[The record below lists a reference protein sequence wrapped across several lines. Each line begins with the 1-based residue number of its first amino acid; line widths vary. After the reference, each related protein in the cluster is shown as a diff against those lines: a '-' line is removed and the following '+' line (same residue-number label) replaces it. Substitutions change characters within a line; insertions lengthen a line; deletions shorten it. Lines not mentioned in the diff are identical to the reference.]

1 MASKGIPPTVKN
13 FIAVL
18 ISKLTQF
25 DQKISMK
32 ERNPNI
38 YRIGHFLEAA
48 HKVEEDLKAVGLHG
62 GETMTIEIADALKK
76 ILRKRFILRQ
86 DRTTFEKTDKF
97 DLPPINTL
105 VKQVDAY
112 LTKGKNPSLI
122 G

>member
-1 MASKGIPPTVKN
+1 MAGSKGIPPTVKN

-18 ISKLTQF
+18 ISKFTQF
-25 DQKISMK
+25 DQKISAK

-48 HKVEEDLKAVGLHG
+48 HKVEEDLKALGLHG
-62 GETMTIEIADALKK
+62 GETMTAEIADGLKK
-76 ILRKRFILRQ
+76 ILRKRFIVRQ
-86 DRTTFEKTDKF
+86 DTKF
-97 DLPPINTL
+97 DLPPVNSL